1 MVVKNQ
7 IVKRYYLT
15 ILSNTFSYFGSM
27 TTHTTALSIKL
38 ESSYKERLGHLA
50 NAKKRTA
57 HALAREAI
65 QRFVEQE
72 EVYENSRRE
81 AIASYEEYLETG
93 LHITLDEADDWIA
106 TWGTTNEKEAPI
118 CHK

>member
-1 MVVKNQ
+1 MM
-7 IVKRYYLT
+7 T
-15 ILSNTFSYFGSM
+15 NTV
-27 TTHTTALSIKL
+27 ALSIKL
-38 ESSYKERLGHLA
+38 EPSYKERLGHLA

-72 EVYENSRRE
+72 ETYENNRKE

-93 LHITLDEADDWIA
+93 LHITLDEADNWMA
-106 TWGTTNEKEAPI
+106 TWGTNNEKEMPI

>member
-1 MVVKNQ
+1 MM
-7 IVKRYYLT
+7 
-15 ILSNTFSYFGSM
+15 SNTV
-27 TTHTTALSIKL
+27 ALSIKL
-38 ESSYKERLGHLA
+38 ESSYKDRLSHLA
-50 NAKKRTA
+50 VAKKRTS

-72 EVYENSRRE
+72 ETHENDRKE

-93 LHITLDEADDWIA
+93 LHITLDEADEWMA
-106 TWGTTNEKEAPI
+106 TWGNTNEKDMPV